1 MTDQS
6 VIVTDEGFARVGD
19 AGDFIAASDLP
30 AATGRHLRI
39 DLGPDGRP
47 EDIAP
52 YLDRIGMIR
61 IAFPGFADGRGFT
74 LARELRRRG
83 FAGRLRA
90 AGHILSD
97 QFRLARSCGFDDVE
111 ISTELA
117 RRQPETD
124 WKASARL
131 GYLDLLR

>member
-1 MTDQS
+1 MSEQS
-6 VIVTDEGFARVGD
+6 VVVTEAGFAP
-19 AGDFIAASDLP
+19 AGAAEGFIAASDLP
-30 AATGRHLRI
+30 VAVGRDLRV

-47 EDIAP
+47 EDLAP

-83 FAGRLRA
+83 FTGRLRA

-111 ISTELA
+111 IPAELA
-117 RRQPETD
+117 RRQPED
-124 WKASARL
+124 LWKAPARL